1 MLFKKFSL
9 LGDFIILQTCSCM
22 KNILQFLYLLQRAYL
37 RVQGIYFNRILNKR
51 RMTCT
56 WIQSSAYSIRL
67 IIPSQLLSLKYVF
80 LLVLIIITFS
90 DAFSRLW
97 SYSVQYLSAV
107 RSIIIVSVNE
117 YTSIW
122 PQNLSKLTPC
132 EGFWEK
138 KKVCVSVSMQRFFF
152 LS

>member
-9 LGDFIILQTCSCM
+9 LGDFIILKTCSCM
-22 KNILQFLYLLQRAYL
+22 KNILQFLYLLQKAYL
-37 RVQGIYFNRILNKR
+37 IVQDIYFNRILNKR

-80 LLVLIIITFS
+80 LLVLVIITFS

-107 RSIIIVSVNE
+107 RSIIIISVNE

-122 PQNLSKLTPC
+122 PQNLSNSLPVRDFERK
-132 EGFWEK
+132 
-138 KKVCVSVSMQRFFF
+138 
-152 LS
+152 